1 MNASQL
7 AQAAYEA
14 SLVGAANAQE
24 LASQA
29 AAAYLASQS

>member
-14 SLVGAANAQE
+14 SLVNAANAQD

-29 AAAYLASQS
+29 AAAYAHSLS